1 MHALMSFAERVI
13 VDGND
18 LLLSCTCSFVRLL
31 QCKVMLLHSIGGSSR
46 GIEKSEIF
54 IQCVL

>member
-1 MHALMSFAERVI
+1 MHLGLWLNMKKFPI

-18 LLLSCTCSFVRLL
+18 LLLSYTCSFMRLL
-31 QCKVMLLHSIGGSSR
+31 ECEVMLLHSIGGPYR

-54 IQCVL
+54 I

>member
-1 MHALMSFAERVI
+1 MHAVLSFTEHVT

-18 LLLSCTCSFVRLL
+18 LLLSYTCSFIRLL
-31 QCKVMLLHSIGGSSR
+31 ECEVVYSIDVPYR

-54 IQCVL
+54 IQYVL